1 MADDDDDIEPTD
13 DELFDIEEL
22 DLEGFDFNEGEG

>member
-13 DELFDIEEL
+13 DELFDIEEI
-22 DLEGFDFNEGEG
+22 DLEGFDVTEEG